1 MDHLNAQVDDAKVN
15 EVMEDFRVERVKENG
30 ELMLEMRFQNEMAP
44 KLGQAKVWKS
54 LVCNDE
60 NNDSDTVSKISTDT
74 ENKLQNFKL
83 GNCWTN

>member
-44 KLGQAKVWKS
+44 KLG
-54 LVCNDE
+54 
-60 NNDSDTVSKISTDT
+60 
-74 ENKLQNFKL
+74 
-83 GNCWTN
+83 